1 MALPLILGMLGS
13 GLAGA
18 GALTSLGILGS
29 PLIAGAIG
37 SGLGSAIETGDLKEG
52 IKTGLLAGALGG
64 IGGALAGGPG
74 ASTAA
79 GGATLTTANSAGSL
93 GTAGQ
98 AGLLT
103 APAEGAATGLRGMLS
118 RMPSGFQPS
127 VFRPEGIG
135 NMATQGISQGVLSG
149 AGVGTAIPGLVQAM
163 QPEILPLPEREYIP
177 EARPA
182 DRERRRPG
190 PNYRPGYDPEFDYFG
205 APLYRAGG
213 GMVRYTPAGMSEPV
227 RMQAGGIADMMPGA
241 EREMPEMND
250 KALVQEAMRAI
261 RGELPEQAA
270 AVVLG
275 QFLQKFGEQA
285 LRQLVDDVQSGQADG
300 DRGKVEGTVEGPG
313 DGMDDMVPATMDD
326 GSQDVLLSDGE
337 FIVPADV
344 VSGLGNGSTD
354 AGADE
359 LYKMMDRVREERTG
373 SKEQA
378 KQVNVGGLMPA

>member
-18 GALTSLGILGS
+18 GALGSLGILAS
-29 PLIAGAIG
+29 PLVAGAIG

-52 IKTGLLAGALGG
+52 IKTGLISGLLGG
-64 IGGALAGGPG
+64 IGGALAGGAG
-74 ASTAA
+74 TAA
-79 GGATLTTANSAGSL
+79 GGTTPGMLAEEAARETARAG
-93 GTAGQ
+93 
-98 AGLLT
+98 
-103 APAEGAATGLRGMLS
+103 ATGIRGALAT
-118 RMPSGFQPS
+118 MPSGFGRTTAAMPGT
-127 VFRPEGIG
+127 FAE
-135 NMATQGISQGVLSG
+135 AAKQGLNQGVLTG
-149 AGVGTAIPGLVQAM
+149 AGLGTAVPGFMQAM
-163 QPEILPLPEREYIP
+163 QPEPFTVPEREYIP

-182 DRERRRPG
+182 DRERRRPQIG
-190 PNYRPGYDPEFDYFG
+190 YRPGYDPEFEYFG

-213 GMVRYTPAGMSEPV
+213 GMVRYTPAGMSEPI

-241 EREMPEMND
+241 EMETSEMND

-270 AVVLG
+270 AIVLG

>member
-13 GLAGA
+13 GLAGS
-18 GALTSLGILGS
+18 GALAGLGILGS

-52 IKTGLLAGALGG
+52 IKTGLMSGLLGG
-64 IGGALAGGPG
+64 IGGALVGGGAGAG

-79 GGATLTTANSAGSL
+79 QGATQTVPN
-93 GTAGQ
+93 
-98 AGLLT
+98 
-103 APAEGAATGLRGMLS
+103 AATGLRGMMQN
-118 RMPSGFQPS
+118 MPRGFDAVPAPAGGFAFNTDALTRG
-127 VFRPEGIG
+127 V
-135 NMATQGISQGVLSG
+135 NQGILSG

-182 DRERRRPG
+182 DRERRRPPAG
-190 PNYRPGYDPEFDYFG
+190 YRPGYDPEFEYFG
-205 APLYRAGG
+205 PLLYRAGG
-213 GMVRYTPAGMSEPV
+213 GMVRYTPAGMSEPM

-241 EREMPEMND
+241 EMEMPEMND
-250 KALVQEAMRAI
+250 KALVQEAIRAI
-261 RGELPEQAA
+261 RGEIPEEAA
-270 AVVLG
+270 AIVLG
-275 QFLQKFGEQA
+275 QFLQQFGEQA
-285 LRQLVDDVQSGQADG
+285 LRQLVDDVQSGQSNG

-373 SKEQA
+373 TTKQA
-378 KQVNVGGLMPA
+378 KQVNVGGLLPA

>member
-79 GGATLTTANSAGSL
+79 GGATVTNL
-93 GTAGQ
+93 GTTGQ

-103 APAEGAATGLRGMLS
+103 APAEGAATGIRGMLS
-118 RMPSGFQPS
+118 RMPSGFERT

-135 NMATQGISQGVLSG
+135 NMATQGLSQGVLSG

-182 DRERRRPG
+182 DRERLRPQVG
-190 PNYRPGYDPEFDYFG
+190 YRPGFDPEFNYFG

-213 GMVRYTPAGMSEPV
+213 GMVRYTPAGMKDSV

-241 EREMPEMND
+241 EMEAPEMND

-285 LRQLVDDVQSGQADG
+285 LRQLVDDVQSGQSDG
-300 DRGKVEGTVEGPG
+300 DRGKIEGTVEGPG